1 MSLAKIFNFG
11 AHKIPVAHT
20 FHVTDHCYSFVNLKP
35 IVDGHVLVSSKRSVA
50 RLCELTEEEH
60 SDLWRAVRAV
70 SKVVEQVYRANALNI
85 SVQDGKEAGQ
95 SVAHVH
101 VHILPRHTGD
111 FTENDEVYEKLEDF
125 EFTIPEIDSIKV
137 FERSPNT
144 GTCTYPF
151 FNYLQYINIAVSCS

>member
-1 MSLAKIFNFG
+1 
-11 AHKIPVAHT
+11 
-20 FHVTDHCYSFVNLKP
+20 
-35 IVDGHVLVSSKRSVA
+35 
-50 RLCELTEEEH
+50 
-60 SDLWRAVRAV
+60 V